1 MARSKDISGI
11 YRFVACTPGSGA
23 FEECRAVI
31 ASTAGTISC
40 VDATGNALTALPVIV
55 GVNPYQLTNITAASG
70 SLGLFLGY

>member
-11 YRFVACTPGSGA
+11 YRFIPNTPGSGA

-31 ASTAGTISC
+31 ATTAGTINC
-40 VDATGNALTALPVIV
+40 VDAAGNALTALPIVV
-55 GVNPYQLTNITAASG
+55 GVNPYQLTNITSASG